1 MSSLPNTIP
10 EKLSE
15 KVKSLCG
22 KMQPYSKPVIV
33 SEIDSSLQDLS
44 SAGDVG
50 RWLLKQKGAFIYSK
64 WQDKRI

>member
-44 SAGDVG
+44 SAGDIG
-50 RWLLKQKGAFIYSK
+50 R
-64 WQDKRI
+64 